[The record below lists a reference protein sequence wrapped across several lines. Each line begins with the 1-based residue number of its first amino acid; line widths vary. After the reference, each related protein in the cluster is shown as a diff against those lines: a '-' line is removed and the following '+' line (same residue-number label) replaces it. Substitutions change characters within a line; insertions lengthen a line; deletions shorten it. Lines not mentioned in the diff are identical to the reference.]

1 MNITMDKAIMK
12 YINNYITNVDNI
24 NGLTKIY

>member
-1 MNITMDKAIMK
+1 MDKAIMK

-24 NGLTKIY
+24 KKYINICEKHL